1 MGGGGGGVDPSA
13 NYVIT
18 FQIFYLKRFIVSY
31 KNKVLSHPPGYLI
44 TKKNK
49 MMYYIKEV
57 YTEENLRRLI
67 LFLIDTCYTSSILT
81 CSE

>member
-1 MGGGGGGVDPSA
+1 MGGGGVDPSA

-31 KNKVLSHPPGYLI
+31 KNKVLSPPPGYLI

-57 YTEENLRRLI
+57 YTRKFMKINTIFNRQML
-67 LFLIDTCYTSSILT
+67 
-81 CSE
+81 

>member
-1 MGGGGGGVDPSA
+1 MGGGGVDPSA

-31 KNKVLSHPPGYLI
+31 KNKVLSPPPGYLI

-49 MMYYIKEV
+49 MYYIKEV

>member
-1 MGGGGGGVDPSA
+1 MGGGGVDPSA

-18 FQIFYLKRFIVSY
+18 FQILYLKRFIVSY
-31 KNKVLSHPPGYLI
+31 KNKVLSSPPGYLI

-57 YTEENLRRLI
+57 YTRKFMKINTIFNRQML
-67 LFLIDTCYTSSILT
+67 
-81 CSE
+81 